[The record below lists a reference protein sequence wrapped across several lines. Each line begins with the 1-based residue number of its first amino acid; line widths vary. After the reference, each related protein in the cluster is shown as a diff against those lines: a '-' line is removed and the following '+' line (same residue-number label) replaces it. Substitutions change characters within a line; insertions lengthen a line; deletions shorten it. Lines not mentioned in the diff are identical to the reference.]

1 MTDKTTKAAD
11 DKTKTPGKDD
21 KKAEPTNASKDA
33 KSKPVI
39 EDEDLSDD
47 DRALKE
53 ELLLCVERLKESN
66 ESLYKPALE
75 ILRSRIKESTS
86 SMTSVPKPLKFLR
99 SSYDSLKQSYEKIR
113 DTNTK
118 AFCADIVSVLGMTIS
133 EKREC
138 LKYRFL
144 SSKEDVG
151 SWGHEYV
158 RHLTAELTEEWDEMD
173 KEALKKKEADTTTT
187 TSTTDGFTVIAT
199 EDVELDIEPI
209 VVISKADLL
218 SLTKEIIKFYM
229 SHNAEAEACDLLMEI
244 EHVELLINYTEKD
257 TYQRVCLYLLG
268 CVAYVPEPEDT
279 VLLNTCYRI
288 YIKFEQ
294 EMLALRCAIQLNN
307 MDLIQEVYNNC
318 KDQLVRKQLS
328 FMLARQQIFWDLDGD
343 KMEEADELREIMNNS
358 RLSPNFLNLAREL
371 DIMEPKVPE
380 DIYKSHLETNRP
392 SYQAQVDS
400 ARQNLAA
407 SFVNGFVNSGFG
419 QDKLMSDD
427 KEANVWIHK
436 NKDHGIM
443 STTASLGLISLW
455 DVEVGLTQIDKY
467 LYSDE
472 DYVKAGALLAC
483 GIVNAGVQNECDPA
497 LALLSDYINH
507 KNNSIRIGAI
517 LGLGIAYAGKNRE
530 DAMSLISNVISDS
543 SANMEI
549 VGVSALSLGLIAIGT
564 ANGEVTS
571 TLIQTLLERSEAEL
585 KEIFSKFLA
594 LAIGLIYLGKGEQVD
609 VILESLKAIPEPLQ
623 SFAIILVDV
632 CAYAGTGNV
641 LKIQQ
646 LLSICSEHIELD
658 KEEDKDKKDD
668 KDKKKDKKSEESG
681 FSSNSHQAIAVIGI
695 SLIAMNEEIG
705 AEMALRAFGHLLHY
719 GEPVIKRAVPL
730 AMGLL
735 SVSNPKINI
744 LDTLSKFSHDSDPEV
759 SYNSIFGL
767 GLVGAGTNNA
777 RLAAMLRQLAMYHA
791 KDQNNLFMVRLA
803 QGLTHMGKGTMSL
816 SPYHSHRGLLNRV
829 AIGGLL
835 ATIVSFLDVKNII
848 LAKSHYM
855 IFNLS
860 LAMQPRMLVTFD
872 EKLQPLPVTVRVGQ
886 AVDVVGQ
893 AGKPKTITGFQ
904 THTTPVLLA
913 YGERAELASDEYL
926 PLTPILEGFVIL
938 RKNPDHMEQ

>member
-1 MTDKTTKAAD
+1 
-11 DKTKTPGKDD
+11 
-21 KKAEPTNASKDA
+21 
-33 KSKPVI
+33 
-39 EDEDLSDD
+39 
-47 DRALKE
+47 
-53 ELLLCVERLKESN
+53 
-66 ESLYKPALE
+66 
-75 ILRSRIKESTS
+75 
-86 SMTSVPKPLKFLR
+86 
-99 SSYDSLKQSYEKIR
+99 
-113 DTNTK
+113 
-118 AFCADIVSVLGMTIS
+118 
-133 EKREC
+133 
-138 LKYRFL
+138 
-144 SSKEDVG
+144 
-151 SWGHEYV
+151 
-158 RHLTAELTEEWDEMD
+158 
-173 KEALKKKEADTTTT
+173 
-187 TSTTDGFTVIAT
+187 
-199 EDVELDIEPI
+199 
-209 VVISKADLL
+209 
-218 SLTKEIIKFYM
+218 
-229 SHNAEAEACDLLMEI
+229 
-244 EHVELLINYTEKD
+244 
-257 TYQRVCLYLLG
+257 
-268 CVAYVPEPEDT
+268 
-279 VLLNTCYRI
+279 
-288 YIKFEQ
+288 
-294 EMLALRCAIQLNN
+294 
-307 MDLIQEVYNNC
+307 
-318 KDQLVRKQLS
+318 
-328 FMLARQQIFWDLDGD
+328 
-343 KMEEADELREIMNNS
+343 
-358 RLSPNFLNLAREL
+358 
-371 DIMEPKVPE
+371 
-380 DIYKSHLETNRP
+380 
-392 SYQAQVDS
+392 
-400 ARQNLAA
+400 
-407 SFVNGFVNSGFG
+407 
-419 QDKLMSDD
+419 
-427 KEANVWIHK
+427 
-436 NKDHGIM
+436 M
-443 STTASLGLISLW
+443 STTATLGLISLW

-507 KNNSIRIGAI
+507 KNSSIRIGAI
-517 LGLGIAYAGKNRE
+517 LGLGIAYAGKNRA
-530 DAMSLISNVISDS
+530 DAISLISNVISDS

-549 VGVSALSLGLIAIGT
+549 VGVSALSLGLISIGT

-571 TLIQTLLERSEAEL
+571 TLIQTLLERSEVEL
-585 KEIFSKFLA
+585 KETFSKFLA

-623 SFAIILVDV
+623 SFATILVDV

-658 KEEDKDKKDD
+658 KEESKTESKEKESKKE
-668 KDKKKDKKSEESG
+668 KKSDENLLT
-681 FSSNSHQAIAVIGI
+681 SNSHQAIAVIGI

-759 SYNSIFGL
+759 SYNSIFSL

-803 QGLTHMGKGTMSL
+803 QGLTHMGKGTMSM

-848 LAKSHYM
+848 LSKSHYM

-913 YGERAELASDEYL
+913 FGERAELATDEYIS
-926 PLTPILEGFVIL
+926 LTPILEGFVIL
-938 RKNPDHMEQ
+938 RKNPDHMEEN